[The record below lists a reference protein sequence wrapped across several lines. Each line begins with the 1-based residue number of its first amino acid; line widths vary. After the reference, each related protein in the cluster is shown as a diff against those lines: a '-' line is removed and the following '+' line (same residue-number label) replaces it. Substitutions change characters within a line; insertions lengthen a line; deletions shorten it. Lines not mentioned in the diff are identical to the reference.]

1 MCINYNINQ
10 LKNIVLI
17 FLCFISLETAAQQTP
32 VDTVKKVNIPDT
44 LKKDLFTA
52 PDTVQHLRS
61 KTASLVPPAILI
73 GYGLSSFAI
82 KPLRRF
88 DRYVYKEA
96 NEHNFST
103 TQHYEDYFQY
113 APVIMVYAVNL
124 VGVHG
129 KNTFVDRTLIYV
141 MAQGMMNLAVFG
153 LKSTTNRLRPNGSDN
168 LSFPSGHTSNSFL
181 GAEFMAQELNG
192 NSVYYGIIG
201 YTFATTTGLFRIYH
215 QNHWFSDVVAGAGFG
230 ILSTKAAYLLYP
242 HIRNRLFKA
251 GREKEKNKDLPV
263 ELQKKKNT
271 SSILMP
277 SYQQGAIG
285 LHFAMQF

>member
-1 MCINYNINQ
+1 M
-10 LKNIVLI
+10 KKVLYI
-17 FLCFISLETAAQQTP
+17 LLCLFTLRAGAQQTP
-32 VDTVKKVNIPDT
+32 PADTGKKVSIVDT

-61 KTASLVPPAILI
+61 KMVSLIPPAILV
-73 GYGLSSFAI
+73 GYGISSFAI

-103 TQHYEDYFQY
+103 RYHYEDYFQY
-113 APVIMVYAVNL
+113 APVVMVYAVNL

-129 KNTFVDRTLIYV
+129 KNTFIDRTLIYV
-141 MAQGMMNLAVFG
+141 MAQGMMNLAVFS
-153 LKSTTNRLRPNGSDN
+153 LKNTTHRLRPNGSDK

-181 GAEFMAQELNG
+181 GAEFMSQELNG
-192 NSVYYGIIG
+192 NSIAYGIVG

-242 HIRNRLFKA
+242 YIRNRLFKA
-251 GREKEKNKDLPV
+251 GRDKEKNKDVPE
-263 ELQKKKNT
+263 ELKKRQQK
-271 SSILMP
+271 SSILLP
-277 SYQQGAIG
+277 SYQDGTLG